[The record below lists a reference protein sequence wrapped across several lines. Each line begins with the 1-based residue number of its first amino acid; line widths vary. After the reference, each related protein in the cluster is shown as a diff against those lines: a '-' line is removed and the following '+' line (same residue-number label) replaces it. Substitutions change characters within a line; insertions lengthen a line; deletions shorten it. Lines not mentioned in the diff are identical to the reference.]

1 MTEALPSRTALVV
14 DDETVSRLVLSHM
27 LRRAGWTVTE
37 ADDVAPAIAIAR
49 SGAFTAIFSDFSM
62 PGGTG
67 VDLLNSLPPA
77 PDRPLFVLVTGIVEH
92 SSAGPNLAS
101 VIDGH
106 LIKPIS
112 SRALSE
118 CLATILPLT
127 RDR

>member
-1 MTEALPSRTALVV
+1 MNSVPQSKTALVV

-27 LRRAGWTVTE
+27 LRRAGWEVTE
-37 ADDVAPAIAIAR
+37 ADDVAPAITLAQ
-49 SGAFTAIFSDFSM
+49 SSDFTAIFSDFSM

-77 PDRPLFVLVTGIVEH
+77 PGRPLFVLVTGIVEH
-92 SSAGPNLAS
+92 SSVGLNLAS

-112 SRALSE
+112 SRALTE
-118 CLATILPLT
+118 CLAAILPPT

>member
-1 MTEALPSRTALVV
+1 MNSTPLSHSALVV

-27 LRRAGWTVTE
+27 LRRAGWDVTE

-49 SGAFTAIFSDFSM
+49 SGTFTAIFSDFSM

-67 VDLLNSLPPA
+67 VDLLNSLPPT
-77 PDRPLFVLVTGIVEH
+77 PTRPLFVLVTGIVEH
-92 SSAGPNLAS
+92 SSVGLDLAS

-112 SRALSE
+112 SRSLSE
-118 CLATILPLT
+118 CLATILPRQ